1 VTSSAYAPP
10 LAASRPTA
18 QPTVGYDALSSTGL
32 AVELRPYAEG
42 DAPAVRTL
50 LAEATERSSYH
61 RFFTVSRRAG
71 EAYVELLADPEN
83 TCAAVVVVDRGSI
96 VAIGSL
102 HPCSPAEGEAREAEF
117 GLLVADE
124 RHGDGLGTLV
134 LEDLLSRAHVL
145 HLDAVVA
152 VVMSSNR
159 DMIRVFQDSGFVVA
173 QEFDSGEVRVRCAVT
188 AADQAIQR
196 VADRQCRAEVAS
208 LDHVLAPASIAVVG
222 AGQHRHTVGRQVLDH
237 LLRAGFTGR
246 LYAVNPQALPVGSV
260 PGFANIREIGDQ
272 VDLVVVAVHTDAVPS
287 VARDCA
293 ASGVRAVLALSAGFG
308 EVGEAGRAGQA
319 ELLRICRDAGMRLVG
334 PNCIGVANTDPEVGL
349 DATFLPES
357 IQPGATGVLSQ
368 SGAAAVAVL
377 EALRVRGAGV
387 SSLVTVGNKAD
398 IGGNDV
404 LPWWQQDSRTKVIAA
419 YLESIAEPV
428 AFARLAATV
437 AASTPIVLLKAGRT
451 PAAAAAASSHT
462 AAAADDDAGVDA
474 LCRKANIVRVDDLRG
489 LADVSALAG
498 MQPLPRGSRVAIV
511 GNSGGPAVLAA
522 DACANHGLEVA
533 RLGSGTQEQ
542 LRALL
547 PPTAAVGGPVD
558 VTAAA
563 SPAQLAQAMHLVAC
577 DPGVDVVVAVLTVL
591 GNVPGP
597 ELVAALDQVC
607 ADHPDTTMAACVFGA
622 ETQWRG
628 SVPHFEQPE
637 DAVGAIAQLHRYVVR
652 RDLDRSC
659 VDLADGRLAAAR
671 DEVNIVLA
679 GQGEGWMPA
688 PAAYRLLHT
697 IGIESAAFVAADDAE
712 AAADGSR
719 VLTFPVVVKGD
730 GPELV
735 HKSDLGAVRLGLT
748 GPDQVRAAVRD
759 MASTLGARLR
769 RVIVQT
775 QVSSGVE
782 IIVGA
787 TRDARFG
794 PLVMIGR
801 GGVDSD
807 VDPDRCWAMAPLDRA
822 TAEQMIGEL
831 RCHPSLGARRG
842 RAAADLARLAD
853 VAVRVSRLIAELPEI
868 TEIDLNP
875 VLVRPDATL
884 AVDVRVRVRP
894 APAPVLLDHV
904 RHLR

>member
-1 VTSSAYAPP
+1 
-10 LAASRPTA
+10 
-18 QPTVGYDALSSTGL
+18 
-32 AVELRPYAEG
+32 
-42 DAPAVRTL
+42 
-50 LAEATERSSYH
+50 
-61 RFFTVSRRAG
+61 
-71 EAYVELLADPEN
+71 
-83 TCAAVVVVDRGSI
+83 
-96 VAIGSL
+96 
-102 HPCSPAEGEAREAEF
+102 
-117 GLLVADE
+117 
-124 RHGDGLGTLV
+124 
-134 LEDLLSRAHVL
+134 
-145 HLDAVVA
+145 
-152 VVMSSNR
+152 
-159 DMIRVFQDSGFVVA
+159 
-173 QEFDSGEVRVRCAVT
+173 
-188 AADQAIQR
+188 
-196 VADRQCRAEVAS
+196 
-208 LDHVLAPASIAVVG
+208 
-222 AGQHRHTVGRQVLDH
+222 
-237 LLRAGFTGR
+237 
-246 LYAVNPQALPVGSV
+246 
-260 PGFANIREIGDQ
+260 
-272 VDLVVVAVHTDAVPS
+272 
-287 VARDCA
+287 
-293 ASGVRAVLALSAGFG
+293 
-308 EVGEAGRAGQA
+308 
-319 ELLRICRDAGMRLVG
+319 
-334 PNCIGVANTDPEVGL
+334 VANTDPEVGL

-368 SGAAAVAVL
+368 SGAAAVALL
-377 EALRVRGAGV
+377 EALRTRGAGV

-404 LPWWQQDSRTKVIAA
+404 LPWWQRDSRTKVIAA

-437 AASTPIVLLKAGRT
+437 ATRIPIVLLKAGRT

-462 AAAADDDAGVDA
+462 AAAADDDAAVDA
-474 LCRKANIVRVDDLRG
+474 LCRKANIVRVEDLRG

-498 MQPLPRGSRVAIV
+498 MQPLPGGSRVAIV

-533 RLGSGTQEQ
+533 RLGSATQDQ

-563 SPAQLAQAMHLVAC
+563 SPTQLAQTMQLVAS
-577 DPGVDVVVAVLTVL
+577 DPGVDAVVAVLTVL

-607 ADHPDTTMAACVFGA
+607 TDHPDTTMAACVFGA

-652 RDLDRSC
+652 RDLDRSS
-659 VDLADGRLAAAR
+659 VDLADVQLATAR
-671 DEVNIVLA
+671 EEVGQVLA
-679 GQGEGWMPA
+679 VQGEGWLPA
-688 PAAYRLLHT
+688 VAAYRLLKT
-697 IGIESAAFVAADDAE
+697 IGIEPAPYVTADDAE
-712 AAADGSR
+712 TAAEGSSLL
-719 VLTFPVVVKGD
+719 VFPVVVKGD

-735 HKSDLGAVRLGLT
+735 HKSDVGAVRLGLT
-748 GPDQVRAAVRD
+748 GPDQVRTAVHD
-759 MASTLGARLR
+759 MAARLGDR
-769 RVIVQT
+769 LHGVLVET

-782 IIVGA
+782 IIIGA
-787 TRDARFG
+787 TRDPRFG

-822 TAEQMIGEL
+822 TAREMISDL
-831 RCHPSLGARRG
+831 RCYPSLEARRG
-842 RAAADLARLAD
+842 HSAADLNRLAD

-875 VLVRPDATL
+875 VLVRPEATL

-894 APAPVLLDHV
+894 APAPVLLEHV

>member
-1 VTSSAYAPP
+1 
-10 LAASRPTA
+10 L
-18 QPTVGYDALSSTGL
+18 
-32 AVELRPYAEG
+32 
-42 DAPAVRTL
+42 
-50 LAEATERSSYH
+50 
-61 RFFTVSRRAG
+61 
-71 EAYVELLADPEN
+71 
-83 TCAAVVVVDRGSI
+83 
-96 VAIGSL
+96 
-102 HPCSPAEGEAREAEF
+102 
-117 GLLVADE
+117 
-124 RHGDGLGTLV
+124 
-134 LEDLLSRAHVL
+134 
-145 HLDAVVA
+145 
-152 VVMSSNR
+152 
-159 DMIRVFQDSGFVVA
+159 
-173 QEFDSGEVRVRCAVT
+173 
-188 AADQAIQR
+188 
-196 VADRQCRAEVAS
+196 
-208 LDHVLAPASIAVVG
+208 
-222 AGQHRHTVGRQVLDH
+222 
-237 LLRAGFTGR
+237 
-246 LYAVNPQALPVGSV
+246 
-260 PGFANIREIGDQ
+260 
-272 VDLVVVAVHTDAVPS
+272 
-287 VARDCA
+287 
-293 ASGVRAVLALSAGFG
+293 LALSAGFG
-308 EVGEAGRAGQA
+308 EAGAAGRAGQA

-398 IGGNDV
+398 IGGNDL
-404 LPWWQQDSRTKVIAA
+404 LPWWQHDSRTKVIAA
-419 YLESIAEPV
+419 YLESIAEPI
-428 AFARLAATV
+428 AFARLAANV

-462 AAAADDDAGVDA
+462 AAAADDDAAVDA

-547 PPTAAVGGPVD
+547 PQTAAVGGPVD

-563 SPAQLAQAMHLVAC
+563 SPAQLAQTMQLVAS

-597 ELVAALDQVC
+597 DLVAALDQVC
-607 ADHPDTTMAACVFGA
+607 AEHPDTTMAACVFGA

-637 DAVGAIAQLHRYVVR
+637 DAVHAIAQLHQYVVR
-652 RDLDRSC
+652 RDLDRSA
-659 VDLADGRLAAAR
+659 VALADGRLAAAR
-671 DEVNIVLA
+671 DEVNVVLA
-679 GQGEGWMPA
+679 GQGEGWLPA
-688 PAAYRLLHT
+688 PAAYRLLRT
-697 IGIESAAFVAADDAE
+697 IGIEPAPYVTADDAE
-712 AAADGSR
+712 TATEASGLL
-719 VLTFPVVVKGD
+719 VFPVVVKGD

-735 HKSDLGAVRLGLT
+735 HKSDVGAVRLGLT
-748 GPDQVRAAVRD
+748 GPDQVRAAVHD
-759 MASTLGARLR
+759 MTISLGDRLHG
-769 RVIVQT
+769 VIVQT

-822 TAEQMIGEL
+822 TAEEMIGEL
-831 RCHPSLGARRG
+831 RCYPSLGARRG
-842 RAAADLARLAD
+842 RAAADVGRLAD

-884 AVDVRVRVRP
+884 AVDVRVRVRL

>member
-1 VTSSAYAPP
+1 VTRSAYAPP
-10 LAASRPTA
+10 TTASRLTA
-18 QPTVGYDALSSTGL
+18 EPAGGYDALSATGL

-42 DAPAVRTL
+42 DASAVRTL
-50 LAEATERSSYH
+50 LAEATETSSYH
-61 RFFTVSRRAG
+61 RFFTVSRRAA
-71 EAYVELLADPEN
+71 EAYVELLADPQN

-102 HPCSPAEGEAREAEF
+102 HPCTATDGVAREAEF

-145 HLDAVVA
+145 GLDAVVA
-152 VVMSSNR
+152 VVMSSNS
-159 DMIRVFQDSGFVVA
+159 DMRHVFHDSGFVVA
-173 QEFDSGEVRVRCAVT
+173 EEFESGEVRVRCAVT
-188 AADQAIQR
+188 AADEAIQR
-196 VADRQCRAEVAS
+196 VAARQSRADVAS

-246 LYAVNPQALPVGSV
+246 LYAVNPQGLPVGSV
-260 PGFANIREIGDQ
+260 PGFATVRDIGDA
-272 VDLVVVAVHTDAVPS
+272 VDLVVVAVNTDAVPS

-293 ASGVRAVLALSAGFG
+293 ASGARAVLALSAGFG
-308 EVGEAGRAGQA
+308 EAGAAGRAGQA

-349 DATFLPES
+349 DASFLPES
-357 IQPGATGVLSQ
+357 IQPGATAVLSQ

-377 EALRVRGAGV
+377 EALRMRGAGV

-419 YLESIAEPV
+419 YLESIAEPR
-428 AFARLAATV
+428 AFARLAAAV
-437 AASTPIVLLKAGRT
+437 ATTTPIVLLKAGRT

-462 AAAADDDAGVDA
+462 AAAADDDAAVDA

-498 MQPLPRGSRVAIV
+498 MQPLPRGPRVAIV

-533 RLGSGTQEQ
+533 RLGAETQEA

-563 SPAQLAQAMHLVAC
+563 SPAQLAQAMQLVAA

-637 DAVGAIAQLHRYVVR
+637 DAVRAIAQLHRYVVR
-652 RDLDRSC
+652 RDLDRSSIA
-659 VDLADGRLAAAR
+659 LADGRLAAAR
-671 DEVNIVLA
+671 DEVNVVLA
-679 GQGEGWMPA
+679 DQGEGWLPA
-688 PAAYRLLHT
+688 PAAYRLLQT
-697 IGIESAAFVAADDAE
+697 IGIEPAPYVAADDAE
-712 AAADGSR
+712 TAAEASGLLD
-719 VLTFPVVVKGD
+719 FPVVAKGD

-735 HKSDLGAVRLGLT
+735 HKSDVGAVRLGLT
-748 GPDQVRAAVRD
+748 GPDQVRAAVDD
-759 MASTLGARLR
+759 MATRLGDRLHG
-769 RVIVQT
+769 VIVQT
-775 QVSSGVE
+775 QIGSGVE
-782 IIVGA
+782 IIIGA

-822 TAEQMIGEL
+822 TAEQMIREL
-831 RCHPSLGARRG
+831 RCYPSLGARRG
-842 RAAADLARLAD
+842 RAAADVGRLAD

-884 AVDVRVRVRP
+884 AVDVRVRVRM